1 MGEVSEGGFG
11 QVAAFAVLPLF
22 VLLEQDGADQ
32 AGDGLPVG
40 EDLHDVGAALDL
52 AVEALDGVVGPD
64 LGPVLFG
71 EGRKRGAALSGG
83 AGQDR
88 LDRGADTGV
97 GVAGDQ
103 HDPLGAW
110 SVVTLSP
117 RWRRDRRKGV
127 QKSVVSASP
136 RAMPR
141 ISRRPWAE
149 TPVAT
154 TGAWQTTRWPRRTSR

>member
-71 EGRKRGAALSGG
+71 EGRKRGAALPGG

-103 HDPLGAW
+103 HDPLGGL
-110 SVVTLSP
+110 VGGDPQSP
-117 RWRRDRRKGV
+117 LAQGPQEGRPKVGGLGV
-127 QKSVVSASP
+127 
-136 RAMPR
+136 
-141 ISRRPWAE
+141 AE
-149 TPVAT
+149 SHAQDLAT
-154 TGAWQTTRWPRRTSR
+154 SLG